1 MADTRHIDQLARA
14 ARSAPPALTF
24 DEARRIVEAN
34 TNGRTVRRSGWALRL
49 SAVAVPAAVCGAI
62 VLGWAWFGSGHDDAE
77 PVRSSAARTSAAR
90 AAVALDGSRPEPSVA
105 LPPGE
110 PARTRHDASWS
121 EAIAPLAPRTARGA
135 DRARGE
141 NRAGRAITRTP
152 RRTTPAS
159 GTPSTI
165 APIATVR
172 PERATLDSL
181 GITIGSDGTIY
192 FGHDTLGAREP
203 YACGVAR
210 DGFRRYVPVARDLP
224 PAVVPRARRP
234 MLITDE
240 TGKRIYG
247 STGDGAPRAASN
259 SGEVRELMR
268 RVDSMTSN
276 GVVNIE
282 GSRLLDTFALALTTG
297 TINTDV
303 LIPVL
308 VDAEAA
314 GGVRAIFWYAPS
326 GELLRRLP
334 STDLVRL
341 NNELVAQSF
350 ALGDDDVDASTAA
363 RRAFVD
369 TTGTLIDSILAE
381 RMRSGAAVDRSTTP
395 RTGSALL
402 DILRVR
408 NGAIEQFD
416 LVPSAPHTFTVRLRL
431 AAHRTVTIAL
441 FDARGEH
448 IVATAG
454 PWGQGSGEMELRT
467 KIAARIPPGMY
478 RMVISTNKGEQT
490 ARRCLLE

>member
-1 MADTRHIDQLARA
+1 MDDIRHIDQLARA

-24 DEARRIVEAN
+24 EEARRIVETN
-34 TNGRTVRRSGWALRL
+34 TNTNTAKRSRWASTLP
-49 SAVAVPAAVCGAI
+49 AVAVPAAVIGGL
-62 VLGWAWFGSGHDDAE
+62 VLGWVLLGKDHDDTG
-77 PVRSSAARTSAAR
+77 PMRSSAAHASAAG
-90 AAVALDGSRPEPSVA
+90 AAIAQDGSRPEPPGVRPADEAA
-105 LPPGE
+105 LPG
-110 PARTRHDASWS
+110 HDAIGPH
-121 EAIAPLAPRTARGA
+121 AIAPNAPETARGA
-135 DRARGE
+135 DRARDE

-152 RRTTPAS
+152 RTTTPATA
-159 GTPSTI
+159 TPSSI

-210 DGFRRYVPVARDLP
+210 DGFRRHVPIARDLP
-224 PAVVPRARRP
+224 PAMVPRTRRP

-247 STGDGAPRAASN
+247 SSGDGAPRAASN
-259 SGEVRELMR
+259 SWKVRELMR

-276 GVVNIE
+276 GVVSIE
-282 GSRLLDTFALALTTG
+282 GSRLLDSFALALTAG

-314 GGVRAIFWYAPS
+314 GGIRAIFWYAPS
-326 GELLRRLP
+326 GELLRQLP
-334 STDLVRL
+334 STDLVRM

-350 ALGDDDVDASTAA
+350 ALGDDVVDASTAA
-363 RRAFVD
+363 QRAFVD

-381 RMRSGAAVDRSTTP
+381 RMRSGAAVDRNTTP

-478 RMVISTNKGEQT
+478 RMVISTNRGEQT